1 MKRPLALAMTHLVLV
16 LAGAV
21 AGCGGQKAAAP
32 GGGGQ
37 GQPGQGGQADTGGGA
52 GEGGRSGEGGQAGH
66 PDADAGVVPPSDGPG
81 STLDPGTPVTVSV
94 PAARASA
101 LAQAQAASTADAPAN
116 AAEFASRWKPAYVP
130 ALGYD
135 PLQAKGVD
143 LLMGSHL
150 ALNDQE
156 KTLLAKRGFVISAR
170 QSFPTF
176 FYGYKSIYADDLPLF
191 ISADSILHAV
201 HKSYDAILKQV
212 EVTSLLSDLDSLLRG
227 MHTALGAGAGATI
240 TGPARTDVDL
250 YLTVARR
257 LLQGPPATGASAG
270 ALIAPVAGASP
281 SDVAAIVEKAQAATG
296 LAELPLFGDPKR
308 VIDFSQFKPRGHYVG
323 LPSLEAYFRAMIW
336 LGRTDLRLLVEQKFF
351 RRQFDVSLLL
361 AMLLDSGG
369 ADSWRRID
377 GILRGFVGESDNM
390 TMLDFSTLSATLG
403 APTLAALGA
412 RSDQEL
418 AQAIT
423 DANLGIQ
430 RIASQIL
437 FVPPGGQ
444 NAPLDRVF
452 LFFGQR
458 FILDS
463 EVLSKVVFDRVLPES
478 GRPRMMPDPLDV
490 AFAAL
495 SNTHAAPLLGPQLDS
510 YQNYP
515 AALHKARRL
524 VVAHEPDFWTGS
536 LYHAWLGSLRALSP
550 PADLTAAAAQALP
563 AVAKSEA
570 WSRRIL
576 NSQLGSWAELRHDTL
591 LYAKQSYTMVPAC
604 EFPDAYVD
612 PYPELWAALGRYAAR
627 GLALVDMLPA
637 NTGGRAGI
645 HFAEVQ
651 TVAQRLEDM
660 ARRQL
665 TGQAFTA
672 DQLAWV
678 NQAVNIKEVPNCGP
692 PLQVPDGWYV
702 RLFYEPE
709 TVKEADPTIA
719 DVHTQPGDEGG
730 ALVGKVL
737 HVATGNP
744 RLMVMTAE
752 TCVGPRAYVGLV
764 SAYHEKVTT
773 DFKRLTD
780 PEWAEELKQS
790 PADVPWMTD
799 LVSR

>member
-1 MKRPLALAMTHLVLV
+1 MRRPQSLVMVQLALV
-16 LAGAV
+16 LASAV
-21 AGCGGQKAAAP
+21 AGCGVQKASGT
-32 GGGGQ
+32 GGTGGQ
-37 GQPGQGGQADTGGGA
+37 GQAGQGG
-52 GEGGRSGEGGQAGH
+52 SPGQAN
-66 PDADAGVVPPSDGPG
+66 PDGGPAP
-81 STLDPGTPVTVSV
+81 TLDPGTTVAVTV

-101 LAQAQAASTADAPAN
+101 LAQAEAASTADAPTS
-116 AAEFASRWKPAYVP
+116 AAEFASKWQPAYAP

-143 LLMGSHL
+143 LLMASHL

-156 KTLLAKRGFVISAR
+156 QNLLAQRGFVISAR

-201 HKSYDAILKQV
+201 HRSYDAILKEV
-212 EVTSLLSDLDSLLRG
+212 ELASLRSDLDALLSG
-227 MHTALGAGAGATI
+227 MHVALGAGAGATI

-257 LLQGPPATGASAG
+257 LLQGPPAAGASPAPV
-270 ALIAPVAGASP
+270 IAPVAGAS
-281 SDVAAIVEKAQAATG
+281 SNDVSSIVDKAVAASG
-296 LAELPLFGDPKR
+296 LTALPLFGDPER
-308 VIDFSQFKPRGHYVG
+308 FIDFSQFKPRGHYAG
-323 LPSLEAYFRAMIW
+323 DARLESYFRAMIW
-336 LGRTDLRLLVEQKFF
+336 LGRTDLRLLVKQKFF

-361 AMLLDSGG
+361 AMLVDSVGG
-369 ADSWRRID
+369 DSWRRID
-377 GILRGFVGESDNM
+377 ATLRGFVGESDNM
-390 TMLDFSTLSATLG
+390 TMLDFATLRDVLG
-403 APTLAALGA
+403 APTIAALDE

-437 FVPPGGQ
+437 FVPPGGE

-458 FILDS
+458 FVLDS
-463 EVLSKVVFDRVLPES
+463 EVLSNVVFDRVLPED

-495 SNTHAAPLLGPQLDS
+495 GNTHAAPLLGPELDA

-524 VVAHEPDFWTGS
+524 VDAHDPDFWTGS

-550 PADLTAAAAQALP
+550 PADLTAAAAQDLP
-563 AVAKSEA
+563 AVARSQA

-576 NSQLGSWAELRHDTL
+576 NSQLSSWAELRHDTL
-591 LYAKQSYTMVPAC
+591 LYAKQSYTGVPAC

-612 PYPELWAALGRYAAR
+612 PYPELWAALARYAAR
-627 GLALVDMLPA
+627 GMALVDTLPA
-637 NTGGRAGI
+637 NTGGRAGM

-651 TVAQRLEDM
+651 TVALRLEDM

-678 NQAVNIKEVPNCGP
+678 NQAVRIKEVPNCGP
-692 PLQVPDGWYV
+692 PLEVPDGWYV
-702 RLFYEPE
+702 RLFYDAE
-709 TVKEADPTIA
+709 TVKTAEPTIA

-773 DFKRLTD
+773 DFQRLTD

-790 PADVPWMTD
+790 PPDVPWMTD
-799 LVSR
+799 LVSH